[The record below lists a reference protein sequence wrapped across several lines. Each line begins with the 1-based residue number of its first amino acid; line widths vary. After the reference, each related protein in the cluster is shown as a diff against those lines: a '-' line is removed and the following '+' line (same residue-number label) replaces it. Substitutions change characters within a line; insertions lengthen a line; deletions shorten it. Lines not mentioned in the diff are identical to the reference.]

1 MKKLIKKISLLL
13 IICALV
19 TPGYNVLATG
29 EMNTEN
35 NEGTNQT
42 INESTTNESTSNE
55 STKNESTSNESAST
69 ETTTPEVEQV
79 KNDDATL
86 KELTIDGVEFTEAFT
101 PEKLEYK
108 AVVAGD
114 VSSVKISATPNNVLS
129 KIDGSSKTGLQELII
144 GNNTFNVKVVAESG
158 KEITYKITVVRA
170 QSDLNLTKL
179 NIQGQNLNEVFDPE
193 NYEYTADVTYN
204 VTSIKVQTGRPVG
217 TNVVVS
223 GNSNLKVGK
232 NTVTVTVKN
241 ELDETKVYKII
252 VTRSSEEKTDEDETE
267 ETVTTEEVI
276 TSGITSD
283 ITPVVSEDNS
293 DDIDLDTEND
303 NTLRSVIIIT
313 STVLLL
319 LIAGLGIYFY
329 VKTGNSEKKRQKK
342 IDKLKRKQAK
352 IEEQLTGLMP
362 VITDEQEKEYL
373 NKTESKDVEAKPRK
387 NIEEELESTIEI
399 DLSKE
404 IIEPRK
410 RRVEKHV
417 LEDDFD
423 DFDDLFDD
431 RDE

>member
-1 MKKLIKKISLLL
+1 MKNTIKKLSLLL
-13 IICALV
+13 IICALI
-19 TPGYNVLATG
+19 TPGFNVWATG
-29 EMNTEN
+29 EEN
-35 NEGTNQT
+35 
-42 INESTTNESTSNE
+42 
-55 STKNESTSNESAST
+55 T
-69 ETTTPEVEQV
+69 ETTGGNNTETVTPSPSPSASPSPSPSASPEVEV
-79 KNDDATL
+79 EKTKNDDATL
-86 KELTIDGVEFTEAFT
+86 SKLEIDGVEFTETFN

-108 AVVAGD
+108 AIVKGD
-114 VSSVKISATPNNVLS
+114 VSSVKISATPSNVLS
-129 KIDGSSKTGLQELII
+129 KIDSSSKAGLQELVI
-144 GNNTFNVKVVAESG
+144 GDNNFNVKVVAESG
-158 KEITYKITVVRA
+158 KELTYKITVVRA

-179 NIQGQNLNEVFDPE
+179 NIQGQKLNEVFDPE

-204 VTSIKVQTGRPVG
+204 VTSITVQHGRPKG
-217 TNVVVS
+217 TSVSVS

-232 NTVTVTVKN
+232 NTVTITVKN
-241 ELDETKVYKII
+241 ELNETKEYKII
-252 VTRSSEEKTDEDETE
+252 VTRSDEEKIDEENDEDET
-267 ETVTTEEVI
+267 TTEEI
-276 TSGITSD
+276 TTSD
-283 ITPVVSEDNS
+283 VTSDVTPVVSDDS
-293 DDIDLDTEND
+293 DDVDLDTEND

-329 VKTGNSEKKRQKK
+329 VRTGNSEKKRQKK

-362 VITDEQEKEYL
+362 VITEEQEKEYL
-373 NKTESKDVEAKPRK
+373 TTKEEKVSKAPKKT
-387 NIEEELESTIEI
+387 IEEELESTIEI

-404 IIEPRK
+404 LAEPRK

>member
-19 TPGYNVLATG
+19 TPGYNVWATG
-29 EMNTEN
+29 EVNTEN

-42 INESTTNESTSNE
+42 TNESTSNE
-55 STKNESTSNESAST
+55 STSNESTST

-114 VSSVKISATPNNVLS
+114 ISSVKISATPNNVLS
-129 KIDGSSKTGLQELII
+129 KIDASSKTGLQELPNI
-144 GNNTFNVKVVAESG
+144 GDNIFVVKVVAENG
-158 KEITYKITVVRA
+158 KELPYEINVVRV
-170 QSDLNLTKL
+170 QTDLNLTLL
-179 NIQGQNLNEVFDPE
+179 NIKDQKLNEVFEPE
-193 NYEYTADVTYN
+193 KYEYTADVTYN
-204 VTSIKVQTGRPVG
+204 VRSIEVRQGRPIG
-217 TNVVVS
+217 TKVVVS

-252 VTRSSEEKTDEDETE
+252 VTRSSEEKIDEDENE

-373 NKTESKDVEAKPRK
+373 NKTESKDVEIKPRK

-417 LEDDFD
+417 LEDNFD